1 MIADLKGKV
10 VLVTGASTG
19 IGAAVARAFGA
30 NGARVVVHYHAS
42 EGAAREVAAVVKA
55 AGGEAVALRAD
66 ARAPDEL
73 VKLVDGSAAHFGG
86 LDVLINNAGDLV
98 ARRPVADSDDALLQQ
113 LYELNM
119 RSVVVASRAAI
130 PHLRSR
136 GGGSIINTTSV
147 AARSGGG
154 PGSVLYASTKGFV
167 STFTRGL
174 AKELAPDG
182 IRVNAVAPGV
192 ITTPLQERH
201 TTAAQLEA
209 FRAAV
214 PMSRLGV
221 AEECAGAYLYLAS
234 ESLASYVTGQVLEV
248 NGGQLMP

>member
-30 NGARVVVHYHAS
+30 NGARVIVHYHAS
-42 EGAAREVAAVVKA
+42 EAAARDVVAAVKD
-55 AGGEAVALRAD
+55 AGGDAVALRAD
-66 ARAPDEL
+66 AHVPAEL
-73 VKLVDGSAAHFGG
+73 VKLVDDSAAHFGG

-98 ARRPVADSDDALLQQ
+98 GRRLVIDSDDALLQQ
-113 LYELNM
+113 LFELNM

-130 PHLRSR
+130 PHLRRR
-136 GGGSIINTTSV
+136 GRGSIINTTSI
-147 AARSGGG
+147 AARHGGG
-154 PGSVLYASTKGFV
+154 PGSVLYASSKGFV

-174 AKELAPDG
+174 AKELAPEG

-201 TTAAQLEA
+201 TTAAQMEA

-214 PMSRLGV
+214 PLGRLGV
-221 AEECAGAYLYLAS
+221 ADECAGAYLYLAS
-234 ESLASYVTGQVLEV
+234 DELASYVTGQVLEV

>member
-30 NGARVVVHYHAS
+30 NGARVVVHYRAS
-42 EGAAREVAAVVKA
+42 EAAAQDVVADVRS
-55 AGGEAVALRAD
+55 AGGEAISLRAD
-66 ARAPDEL
+66 ARVPAQL
-73 VKLVDGSAAHFGG
+73 TKLVDDSAAHFGG

-98 ARRPVADSDDALLQQ
+98 ARQPVVDSGDALLQQ

-130 PHLRSR
+130 PHLRKR
-136 GGGSIINTTSV
+136 GGGSIINTTSI
-147 AARSGGG
+147 AARHGGG
-154 PGSVLYASTKGFV
+154 PGSVLYASSKGFV

-174 AKELAPDG
+174 AKELAPDH

-214 PMSRLGV
+214 PMGRLGV
-221 AEECAGAYLYLAS
+221 ADECAGAYLYLAS
-234 ESLASYVTGQVLEV
+234 DALASYVTGQILEV